1 MTCIFHAPDD
11 ATRGGETPRGSEN
24 APRDQTAPE
33 NDARETQNAP
43 RVLASESA
51 DAKSA
56 AAGTDANS
64 PQKHAPKTTTDAAK
78 TRETETQSKSND
90 AKNAPR
96 VLARESA
103 DATPANA
110 DEKSTSKDAD
120 EKTPTKSASE
130 NASPKK
136 RGRPPRATA
145 ENPPRDSDEIAA
157 QSRVETAENSRAV
170 SDEKSGADS
179 SNETAPR
186 VLANEAPPK
195 KRGRPSGAPNKNTA
209 QSAEKTRAQK
219 SGAKTGSGASKNE
232 VRLLA
237 RESDN
242 MTPNDAP
249 PNSGN
254 SENRDDNETFAEAAA
269 TLKKPVA
276 PTLHSCLDLFASHL
290 RDARG
295 SSFHTV
301 RSYSRDIIQL
311 IEWLESEK
319 IAKPD
324 SAPGIVTYLMIRRY
338 LAHLMSSYQRRS
350 VLRKLAAIRAFYRFL
365 ERQEIVSVNPSTP
378 VLAPRSRHLLPSI
391 LSIEQVEE
399 ILQMPDLENAFGIR
413 DRALLE
419 TLYATGMRVS
429 EAAAISLGDIDWR
442 AGEVRVN
449 RGKGGR
455 DRIVLLGSHAVDAL
469 KTYTDSARATLMLR
483 RKKEGPVIEAVW
495 VNARGTRL
503 SAHAIY
509 MLVVEYA
516 GRIGVEQQVTPHT
529 LRHSFAT
536 HLLEGGADLR
546 VVQELLGHKSLTST
560 QIYTRISAAHLKK
573 AYDAA
578 HPRAALESES
588 RRSLELGLDPIVF
601 DDEAAQLFDE

>member
-1 MTCIFHAPDD
+1 MTRFFHAPDD
-11 ATRGGETPRGSEN
+11 ATRSGETSRGGEN
-24 APRDQTAPE
+24 APP
-33 NDARETQNAP
+33 NDAISAASNTP
-43 RVLASESA
+43 RVLANQS
-51 DAKSA
+51 
-56 AAGTDANS
+56 GTAETGAEKTGAHS
-64 PQKHAPKTTTDAAK
+64 PQKHAPKTTDAGAEK
-78 TRETETQSKSND
+78 RGKETQSKSND

-96 VLARESA
+96 VLAAQSVG
-103 DATPANA
+103 ATPAEA
-110 DEKSTSKDAD
+110 AEKSAPQNDA
-120 EKTPTKSASE
+120 EKTTRKTAGE
-130 NASPKK
+130 NAAPKK
-136 RGRPPRATA
+136 RGRPPRASA
-145 ENPPRDSDEIAA
+145 ENPPLTPGAMAAETHGANTSKSRAASDE
-157 QSRVETAENSRAV
+157 E
-170 SDEKSGADS
+170 SGADFA
-179 SNETAPR
+179 NEATPR
-186 VLANEAPPK
+186 VLANEAAPK
-195 KRGRPSGAPNKNTA
+195 KRGRPPGALNKNIA
-209 QSAEKTRAQK
+209 QTSEQRRAKK
-219 SGAKTGSGASKNE
+219 SSAKTKSDASENE
-232 VRLLA
+232 LRVLA
-237 RESDN
+237 RESDDEA
-242 MTPNDAP
+242 PNDAP
-249 PNSGN
+249 PTFVDG
-254 SENRDDNETFAEAAA
+254 ENRDNDETFAQAAA
-269 TLKKPVA
+269 ALEKPVA
-276 PTLHSCLDLFASHL
+276 PTLHSCLDVFASHL

-311 IEWLESEK
+311 IEWLEEEK
-319 IAKPD
+319 IAKPN

-399 ILQMPDLENAFGIR
+399 ILQMPDLENAFGVR

-449 RGKGGR
+449 KGKGGR

-469 KTYTDSARATLMLR
+469 KTYADGARGTLMAR
-483 RKKEGPVIEAVW
+483 RKKDGPVIEAVW
-495 VNARGTRL
+495 INARGTRL

-588 RRSLELGLDPIVF
+588 RRSLELGLDPIIF
-601 DDEAAQLFDE
+601 DDEAAQLFD

>member
-1 MTCIFHAPDD
+1 MTPIFFAPDD
-11 ATRGGETPRGSEN
+11 SARGEN
-24 APRDQTAPE
+24 APP
-33 NDARETQNAP
+33 NDARETPNAP
-43 RVLASESA
+43 RVLASESGGA
-51 DAKSA
+51 
-56 AAGTDANS
+56 
-64 PQKHAPKTTTDAAK
+64 PQSES
-78 TRETETQSKSND
+78 RETAPPGS
-90 AKNAPR
+90 AKNSGETTAATASGIARGTPAAPR
-96 VLARESA
+96 VLASESQGDEAPGESGELTAREKAASDNAAPKKRGRPPREKTGNSAGNSGETVGPPRDANAAKSRAARGEKSA
-103 DATPANA
+103 DVFQGEVASRVLAGANA
-110 DEKSTSKDAD
+110 VLA
-120 EKTPTKSASE
+120 PE
-130 NASPKK
+130 NAPKK
-136 RGRPPRATA
+136 RGRPPRAST
-145 ENPPRDSDEIAA
+145 ENAA
-157 QSRVETAENSRAV
+157 QTFGENRAKTTNESRTQKRDAKT
-170 SDEKSGADS
+170 KSGINA
-179 SNETAPR
+179 NEMR
-186 VLANEAPPK
+186 VLADDA
-195 KRGRPSGAPNKNTA
+195 A
-209 QSAEKTRAQK
+209 
-219 SGAKTGSGASKNE
+219 
-232 VRLLA
+232 
-237 RESDN
+237 
-242 MTPNDAP
+242 TPNDAP
-249 PNSGN
+249 DFEDG
-254 SENRDDNETFAEAAA
+254 ENRDGDETFAQAAA
-269 TLKKPVA
+269 ALQKPVA

-311 IEWLESEK
+311 IEWLEEEK
-319 IAKPD
+319 IAKPN

-399 ILQMPDLENAFGIR
+399 ILQMPDLENAFGVR

-469 KTYTDSARATLMLR
+469 KTYADGARGTLMTR
-483 RKKEGPVIEAVW
+483 RKKAGPVIEAVW
-495 VNARGTRL
+495 INARGTRL

-588 RRSLELGLDPIVF
+588 RRSLEVGLDPIIF
-601 DDEAAQLFDE
+601 DDEAAKLFDD